1 MMDKML
7 LIRPDASYLDEASA
21 YRAEFLSS
29 SRSMNGVGMLGK
41 VDAAEWLRLLP
52 IYENPETT
60 PAPLVP
66 ATQLIYVR
74 ESDHRIVG
82 MLQIRHCLNDY
93 LLLYCGHIGYS
104 VRPSERRK
112 GYATQMLKAVLPF
125 CKTLGLDRVL
135 ITSHTEN
142 EASRRTI
149 LKNGGIYENTVQEPD
164 ENKDIER
171 YWITL

>member
-1 MMDKML
+1 MEKML
-7 LIRPDASYLDEASA
+7 FIRPDASYLDEASA
-21 YRAEFLSS
+21 YRAEFLSMGS
-29 SRSMNGVGMLGK
+29 SMDGTGMLRK

-60 PAPLVP
+60 PAHLVP
-66 ATQLIYVR
+66 ATQFIYVR
-74 ESDHRIVG
+74 ESDRRIVG
-82 MLQIRHCLNDY
+82 MLQVRHWLNDH
-93 LLLYCGHIGYS
+93 LRLYDGHIGYS

-112 GYATQMLKAVLPF
+112 GYASAMLQAALPF

-135 ITSHTEN
+135 ITCYTEN

-149 LKNGGIYENTVQEPD
+149 LKNGGIYENTVRETD